1 MMLML
6 LVDLDLIPLVMELEV
21 FSNVLSGFE
30 SELLKYLTSH
40 HQVCSNIKYLT
51 SHHQTLSYS
60 SLCSLVPVLAPTSK
74 RLTSSL
80 SV

>member
-30 SELLKYLTSH
+30 SELLKYL
-40 HQVCSNIKYLT
+40 QVIT
-51 SHHQTLSYS
+51 RF
-60 SLCSLVPVLAPTSK
+60 VVI
-74 RLTSSL
+74 
-80 SV
+80 